1 MLYVLNFRDGEVHE
15 ISRAQLNKHNKR
27 VIEALF
33 CIPPEFKLRKIFSP
47 AWLGKK
53 EASQELLQVLLSE
66 KELSE

>member
-1 MLYVLNFRDGEVHE
+1 MLYVLNFWDGEVHE

-47 AWLGKK
+47 A
-53 EASQELLQVLLSE
+53 
-66 KELSE
+66 